1 MSKAKLGDWRWY
13 VGWDDCDTEMMESGS
28 REQAILDGQRNYD
41 VGETFYIVE
50 ARMRLSDERA
60 MANGARDTA
69 PFAETRN
76 GEFITNGPAT
86 VGEAQ

>member
-1 MSKAKLGDWRWY
+1 MAQLGEWRWY
-13 VGWDDCDTEMMESGS
+13 VGQDETDDEMMDSGT
-28 REQAILDGQRNYD
+28 REQAILDGQREYR

-60 MANGARDTA
+60 MERGTMDTA

-76 GEFITNGPAT
+76 GEFIKNGPSSEGAN
-86 VGEAQ
+86 